1 MCNWRN
7 ADNREGAH
15 SVVAVRLGRGK
26 GSTPLP
32 LSAYKIDH
40 KGETMMSPVTLEKVL
55 KIKTLN
61 NIAESGL
68 SVFNK
73 GTFSVDNDCENPDAY
88 ILRSFN
94 MHSMEFGTNLKA
106 IARAGAG
113 VNNIPV
119 EKCTEQ
125 GIVVFN
131 TPGANANAVKEMVL
145 TTLMASS
152 RNLFAGVSWTG
163 TLVEEGAQ
171 VPKLVEAGKKQF
183 VGKEIKGK
191 TLGVIGLGAIGALV
205 ANDAISLDMDV
216 IGFDPFISVDTA
228 WNLSRTVQR
237 ALTIEELFAN
247 ADYITVHTPL
257 TDDTRGMFNQATFSI
272 MKPGVH
278 ILNFSR
284 GELVNETDM
293 AVALEEG
300 LVGQYITDFPNE
312 NVLKMKNTICIP
324 HLGASTA
331 ESEENCAIMAGRQI
345 KDFLETGNIKNS
357 VNFPNASLPYSGKQR
372 VAAFHKNVPGMVG
385 KITAV
390 LSSYDLNIADMV
402 NRSRGEYAYTMIDI
416 DNNVTSD
423 IIPQLEEKINE
434 IEGMV
439 TVRLI

>member
-1 MCNWRN
+1 M
-7 ADNREGAH
+7 
-15 SVVAVRLGRGK
+15 
-26 GSTPLP
+26 ST
-32 LSAYKIDH
+32 
-40 KGETMMSPVTLEKVL
+40 TTLDKM
-55 KIKTLN
+55 KTIKTLN

-68 SVFNK
+68 NVFNK
-73 GTFSVDNDCENPDAY
+73 DNFTIDNDSENPDA
-88 ILRSFN
+88 IVVRSFN
-94 MHSMEFGTNLKA
+94 MHSLELGHNVKA

-152 RNLFAGVSWTG
+152 RNLFDGIAWTK
-163 TLVEEGAQ
+163 TLEGQGDQ

-205 ANDAISLDMDV
+205 ANDALDLDMDV

-228 WNLSRTVQR
+228 WNLSRNVQR
-237 ALTIEELFAN
+237 AMTIEQLFAN
-247 ADYITVHTPL
+247 SDYITVHVPL

-272 MKPGVH
+272 MKSGVH

-293 AVALEEG
+293 AAALEG
-300 LVGQYITDFPNE
+300 GKVGKYITDFPNE
-312 NVLKMKNTICIP
+312 NVLKMKNAIPIP
-324 HLGASTA
+324 HLGASTQ
-331 ESEENCAIMAGRQI
+331 ESEENCAIMAARQV
-345 KDFLETGNIKNS
+345 KNFLETGNIKNS
-357 VNFPNASLPYSGKQR
+357 VNFPNASIPYTGKKR
-372 VAAFHKNVPGMVG
+372 VAVFHKNVPNMVG
-385 KITAV
+385 QLTLAI
-390 LSSYDLNIADMV
+390 SSYNLNIADMI

-416 DNNVTSD
+416 DNKVNGD
-423 IIPQLEEKINE
+423 IIPGLQEKIDQ
-434 IEGMV
+434 IGGIV
-439 TVRLI
+439 TARII